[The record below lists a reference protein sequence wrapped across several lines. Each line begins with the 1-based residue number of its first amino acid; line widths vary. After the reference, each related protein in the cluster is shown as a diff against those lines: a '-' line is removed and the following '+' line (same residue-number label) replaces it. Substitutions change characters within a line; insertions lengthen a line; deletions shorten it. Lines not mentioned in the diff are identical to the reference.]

1 MKVVAFLPAKGSSS
15 RIESK
20 NMKLLDGKPLF
31 LHTLEKLVNSKL
43 FDDVYLDT
51 ESEDVIEAASE
62 INCKILNIR
71 FINLYSLFS
80 GYFMSILFLYLCYC
94 LV

>member
-31 LHTLEKLVNSKL
+31 LHTLQKLVDSNL
-43 FDDVYLDT
+43 FDEVYLDT
-51 ESEDVIEAASE
+51 ESDDVISAASE
-62 INCKILNIR
+62 VDCRILRRDKALADNKTDG
-71 FINLYSLFS
+71 NK
-80 GYFMSILFLYLCYC
+80 MFLN
-94 LV
+94 

>member
-31 LHTLEKLVNSKL
+31 LHTLQKLVDSNL
-43 FDDVYLDT
+43 FDEVYVVTD
-51 ESEDVIEAASE
+51 SE
-62 INCKILNIR
+62 IIFNEI
-71 FINLYSLFS
+71 
-80 GYFMSILFLYLCYC
+80 
-94 LV
+94 